1 MDSDHGIPGEPST
14 ENSSTIGPGSRPSTD
29 PWDAVDWP
37 AGWSVRH
44 VAETG
49 STNTDLLAL
58 AERGEAGDRT
68 VLAAD
73 HQTAGRGRLDRRWE
87 APPGANLLT
96 SLLFASEPDPTY
108 PLMTVVS
115 LAAVDAIESMVGASL
130 EERLGLK
137 WPNDLLL
144 DDRKLAG
151 MLAQR
156 SSVNGATVVGIGIN
170 VSWAP
175 EGGGC
180 IERDLGAD
188 IRPADLLRSMLV
200 AVDAMLGHSDG
211 RRHITERYRQR
222 LLTLGEPVGIELP
235 GDRSVRGTAVDV
247 DDDGRLLVDVDGT
260 IETFDVGD
268 VIHARRT

>member
-14 ENSSTIGPGSRPSTD
+14 EKAPNEAPGQPPHADAWSTTG
-29 PWDAVDWP
+29 WP

-49 STNTDLLAL
+49 STNTDLLA
-58 AERGEAGDRT
+58 AADRGEAGDRT

-87 APPGANLLT
+87 APPGVNLLT
-96 SLLFASEPDPTY
+96 SLLFAAVPDTTY
-108 PLMTVVS
+108 PFMTVVS
-115 LAAVDAIESMVGASL
+115 LAAVDAIETLAGTTMP
-130 EERLGLK
+130 ERLGLK

-156 SSVNGATVVGIGIN
+156 SSVNGSTVVGIGIN
-170 VSWAP
+170 VSWSP
-175 EGGGC
+175 ETGGC
-180 IERDLGAD
+180 IARDLGLD
-188 IRPADLLRSMLV
+188 IRPADLLRSMLGH
-200 AVDAMLGHSDG
+200 VDEMLRHPDG
-211 RRHITERYRQR
+211 RQHVAARYRQR
-222 LLTLGEPVGIELP
+222 LLTLGETVRMELP
-235 GDRSVRGTAVDV
+235 GDRTVSGTAVDV
-247 DDDGRLLVDVDGT
+247 DDDGRLLLDVDGS